1 MKLVFIF
8 ISFLP
13 LWLAAQTV
21 HLDDKKIEYKGDV
34 KLEGISQTEIF
45 NRAKNVLQNVVK
57 PVTDI
62 AVNEKEQELK
72 TIGVIRLPTPYP
84 IIRNLCYTL
93 KFSAKKDGYHYKI
106 EDVSIWEKHRGEEG
120 HFISPKD
127 IVDKMDDPG
136 VSTVE
141 AEHTLNA
148 IDLNLQKMLALIKNK
163 MKE

>member
-21 HLDDKKIEYKGDV
+21 HLDDKKIEYKGEV

-45 NRAKNVLQNVVK
+45 NHAKSVLQNVVR
-57 PVTDI
+57 PVTGVVI
-62 AVNEKEQELK
+62 NEQEKELK
-72 TIGVIRLPTPYP
+72 TIGVIRLSTSYP

-93 KFSAKKDGYHYKI
+93 KFSAKKDGYHYEI
-106 EDVSIWEKHRGEEG
+106 EDVSLWEKHRGEEG

-127 IVDKMDDPG
+127 IVDKLDDPG

-148 IDLNLQKMLALIKNK
+148 IDLNLQKIVTLLKNK